1 MLEIR
6 YSSILRVALPMML
19 SGFIQSII
27 SISDAAFLGHYST
40 LAYDA
45 SGSAGLWYI
54 TLHMVFVGLS
64 DGSQIVMAQNIGKK
78 NITGVAS
85 AFQSNFVLLVIAAI
99 LLTFFV
105 QFFMPQ
111 FLQYMVTNKEL
122 AAAELSFLEI
132 RSYAFWAT
140 TIGLT
145 VQAAYLATG
154 KTTLVLFGALIVA
167 VSNVILAY
175 VMVFGI
181 GPFPEMGLKG
191 AALASTIS
199 EILGMLFLLGTLLYG
214 KLKHVYPFWKAI
226 VVNAQQLKENLR
238 VGTPLLFQGLVA
250 LSVWTVFF
258 IWIEQMGTNELTVSL
273 NIRYLYFLAFIP
285 IWGFAGAT
293 KTYIAQYIGAK
304 DYAALPVIQRRIQ
317 LLTVLFLVV
326 TFHGALIYP
335 ETLIRLVNKH
345 PDQIRES
352 AQILRII
359 SGSIIIYGWG
369 SVYFQTI
376 SGSGNTRVTFVIEC
390 ISTLFYLTAAYLL
403 MKVAQAPLHLVWLVE
418 YVYFI
423 TMGVVSLG
431 YLRFFNWT
439 KEVKIT

>member
-1 MLEIR
+1 MLDIR
-6 YSSILRVALPMML
+6 YSSILRVALPLML

-27 SISDAAFLGHYST
+27 SITDAAFLGHYST

-54 TLHMVFVGLS
+54 TLYMVFVGLS
-64 DGSQIVMAQNIGKK
+64 DGAQIVMAQRIGEDKP
-78 NITGVAS
+78 IGVAA
-85 AFQSNFVLLVIAAI
+85 AFQSNFILLLIAAV
-99 LLTFFV
+99 LVTLFV
-105 QFFMPQ
+105 QLFMPE
-111 FLQYMVTNKEL
+111 FLHYMVKNKEL
-122 AAAELSFLEI
+122 ANAELSFLEI
-132 RSYAFWAT
+132 RSYSFWAA

-145 VQAAYLATG
+145 VQATYLATG
-154 KTTLVLFGALIVA
+154 KTTLVLFSALIVA
-167 VSNVILAY
+167 VSNIILDY
-175 VMVFGI
+175 FMVFGI

-191 AALASTIS
+191 AALASTIA
-199 EILGMLFLLGTLLYG
+199 EILGMLFLLGTLLCG
-214 KLKHVYPFWKAI
+214 KLKQVYPFWKAI
-226 VVNAQQLKENLR
+226 VVNVNQLKENLK
-238 VGTPLLFQGLVA
+238 VGIPLLFQGLVA

-293 KTYIAQYIGAK
+293 KTYIAQYVGAK

-317 LLTVLFLVV
+317 LLSVLFLVL

-335 ETLIRLVNKH
+335 EMLIRLVNKH

-376 SGSGNTRVTFVIEC
+376 SGSGNTRATFIIEC
-390 ISTLFYLTAAYLL
+390 IATLCYLTAAYLL
-403 MKVAQAPLHLVWLVE
+403 IKVAEAPLHLVWLVE

-423 TMGVVSLG
+423 TMGLASLA
-431 YLRFFNWT
+431 YLRLFNWT
-439 KEVKIT
+439 KEIKTT

>member
-64 DGSQIVMAQNIGKK
+64 DGSQIVMAQNIGRK
-78 NITGVAS
+78 NSTGVAS

-105 QFFMPQ
+105 QLLMPQ

-154 KTTLVLFGALIVA
+154 KTTLVLFAALIVA
-167 VSNVILAY
+167 VSNIILAY
-175 VMVFGI
+175 LMVFGI
-181 GPFPEMGLKG
+181 GPFPEMGLQG
-191 AALASTIS
+191 AALASTIA

-214 KLKHVYPFWKAI
+214 KLKHVYPFWNAI
-226 VVNAQQLKENLR
+226 VVNVKQLKENLK
-238 VGTPLLFQGLVA
+238 VGIPLLFQGLVA

-285 IWGFAGAT
+285 IWGFGGAT

-304 DYAALPVIQRRIQ
+304 DYAALPIIQRRIQ
-317 LLTVLFLVV
+317 LLSVVFLVV
-326 TFHGALIYP
+326 TFHGALLYP

-359 SGSIIIYGWG
+359 SGSIIIYGLG

-376 SGSGNTRVTFVIEC
+376 SGSGNTRVTFIVEC
-390 ISTLFYLTAAYLL
+390 IATLFYLVAAYLL
-403 MKVAQAPLHLVWLVE
+403 IKVAEAPLHLVWLVE

-423 TMGVVSLG
+423 TMGLASLA
-431 YLRFFNWT
+431 YLKLFNWT
-439 KEVKIT
+439 KELKV

>member
-1 MLEIR
+1 MLDIR
-6 YSSILRVALPMML
+6 YSSILRVALPLML

-27 SISDAAFLGHYST
+27 SITDAAFLGHYST

-54 TLHMVFVGLS
+54 TLYMVFIGLS
-64 DGSQIVMAQNIGKK
+64 DGAQIVMAQRIGEDKP
-78 NITGVAS
+78 IGVAA
-85 AFQSNFVLLVIAAI
+85 AFQSNFVLLLIAAV
-99 LLTFFV
+99 LLTVFV
-105 QFFMPQ
+105 QLFMPE
-111 FLQYMVTNKEL
+111 FLHYMVTNKEL
-122 AAAELSFLEI
+122 ANAELSFLEI
-132 RSYAFWAT
+132 RSYSFWAA

-145 VQAAYLATG
+145 VQATYLATG
-154 KTTLVLFGALIVA
+154 KTTLVLFSALIVA
-167 VSNVILAY
+167 VSNIILDY
-175 VMVFGI
+175 FMVFGI

-191 AALASTIS
+191 AALASTIA

-226 VVNAQQLKENLR
+226 VVNVNQLKENLK
-238 VGTPLLFQGLVA
+238 VGIPLLFQGLVA

-304 DYAALPVIQRRIQ
+304 DYAALPIIQRRIQ
-317 LLTVLFLVV
+317 LLTVLFLVI

-335 ETLIRLVNKH
+335 EMLIRLVNKH

-376 SGSGNTRVTFVIEC
+376 SGSGNTRVTFIIEC

-403 MKVAQAPLHLVWLVE
+403 MKVAKAPLHLVWLVE
-418 YVYFI
+418 YVYFV
-423 TMGVVSLG
+423 TMGLTSLA
-431 YLRFFNWT
+431 YLRLFNWT
-439 KEVKIT
+439 KEIKAT

>member
-1 MLEIR
+1 MLDIR
-6 YSSILRVALPMML
+6 YSSILRVALPLML

-27 SISDAAFLGHYST
+27 SITDAAFLGHYST

-54 TLHMVFVGLS
+54 TLYMVFIGLS
-64 DGSQIVMAQNIGKK
+64 DGAQIVMAQRIGEDKP
-78 NITGVAS
+78 IGVAA
-85 AFQSNFVLLVIAAI
+85 AFQSNFILLLIAAV
-99 LLTFFV
+99 LVTLFV
-105 QFFMPQ
+105 QLFMPE
-111 FLQYMVTNKEL
+111 FLHYMVTNKEL
-122 AAAELSFLEI
+122 ANAELSFLEI
-132 RSYAFWAT
+132 RSYSFWAA

-145 VQAAYLATG
+145 VQATYLATG
-154 KTTLVLFGALIVA
+154 KTTLVLFSALIVA
-167 VSNVILAY
+167 VSNIILDY
-175 VMVFGI
+175 FMVFGI

-191 AALASTIS
+191 AALASTIA
-199 EILGMLFLLGTLLYG
+199 EILGMLFLLGTLLCG
-214 KLKHVYPFWKAI
+214 KLKQVYPFWKAI
-226 VVNAQQLKENLR
+226 VVNVNQLKENLK
-238 VGTPLLFQGLVA
+238 VGIPLLFQGLVA

-293 KTYIAQYIGAK
+293 KTYIAQYVGAK
-304 DYAALPVIQRRIQ
+304 DYAALPIIQRRIQ
-317 LLTVLFLVV
+317 LLTVLFLVL

-335 ETLIRLVNKH
+335 EMLIRLVNKH

-376 SGSGNTRVTFVIEC
+376 SGSGNTRVTFIIEC
-390 ISTLFYLTAAYLL
+390 IATLCYLTAAYLL
-403 MKVAQAPLHLVWLVE
+403 IKVAEAPLHLVWLVE

-423 TMGVVSLG
+423 TMGLASLA
-431 YLRFFNWT
+431 YLRLFNWT
-439 KEVKIT
+439 KEIKTT

>member
-1 MLEIR
+1 MLDIR

-105 QFFMPQ
+105 QLLMPQ

-167 VSNVILAY
+167 VSNIILAY
-175 VMVFGI
+175 LLVFGI

-191 AALASTIS
+191 AALASTIA
-199 EILGMLFLLGTLLYG
+199 EILGMLFLLATLLYG
-214 KLKHVYPFWKAI
+214 KLKHEYPFWKAI
-226 VVNAQQLKENLR
+226 VVNARQLKENLK
-238 VGTPLLFQGLVA
+238 VGMPLLFQGLVA

-304 DYAALPVIQRRIQ
+304 DYKALPIIQRRIQ
-317 LLTVLFLVV
+317 LLSVVFLVV

-359 SGSIIIYGWG
+359 SGSIIIYGLG

-376 SGSGNTRVTFVIEC
+376 SGSGNTRVTFIVEC
-390 ISTLFYLTAAYLL
+390 IATLFYLTAAYLL
-403 MKVAQAPLHLVWLVE
+403 IKVAQAPLHLVWMVE

-423 TMGVVSLG
+423 TMGVASLA
-431 YLRFFNWT
+431 YLKLFNWT
-439 KEVKIT
+439 KEIKVT